1 MSEDTTTI
9 TRDRAITLIN
19 DSIENFATYYDSYCC
34 DNRDSLSDEE
44 RELYQEMSEVTYILR
59 NDADYANDLKIMP
72 LEHLTQFLYMC
83 KEMVEN
89 NDLFTKYSYPKGN
102 ILIVE
107 NEHSNPE
114 LIEKALESLE
124 QHGDERIKNAIK
136 EYHAGDRQIRFSK
149 MPENQNGLTYRI
161 NDKYSHFVTEN
172 LMQDTPENQIQVAIT
187 LAHEFK
193 RNAATDSIEGET
205 REIVLEDTKII
216 ESFANTYGE
225 EIYQK
230 FPEYGILHYIKKIF
244 GETELQDFA
253 DFAFDSTGN
262 YWKVNSAGDLIDDG
276 MDKQVLDSKNNII
289 YKAESGGKQTTL
301 QKWLEN
307 DKQFP
312 TINAFATLMQPA
324 GYDGYK
330 SSTYEWEKNPGIIEH
345 SIIETAHNKGQ
356 LTDDQYNMIQLAAGL
371 LSNDNNQKNEE
382 STFIKT
388 LKEEYG
394 PKIKNNL
401 AKVALIWTELRN
413 RKKVKQTEAVVNVV
427 NNTEK
432 KNHTSQ
438 KSSYYKRPKNF
449 QINFTPDIMKEFEK
463 VGNTTN
469 CNLFLNKLT
478 GTLDENIAK
487 KILPNGV
494 KSAMQMYKDW
504 QTNENLECINPQGH
518 FDKNRNASQKAK
530 DAELAGNK
538 ANEFANQGYLV
549 LAASPDF
556 DYVTT
561 SGTKHYTAHV
571 SIVITQD
578 TKYNYDAV
586 GDDQTCFLGSNG
598 YTGHQGRKEPEVL
611 RDYPVFLQAGNS
623 TGIVPPGWAFS
634 RGLFLNDKV
643 DYYVVKN

>member
-59 NDADYANDLKIMP
+59 NDNNYANDLKIMP
-72 LEHLTQFLYMC
+72 LEHLKQFLYMC

-107 NEHSNPE
+107 NEKSNPE
-114 LIEKALESLE
+114 LIEKALESLA

-136 EYHAGDRQIRFSK
+136 EYHAGDRPIRFSK

-161 NDKYSHFVTEN
+161 DDRYSHFVTEN

-253 DFAFDSTGN
+253 NFAFDSTGN
-262 YWKVNSAGDLIDDG
+262 YWKVNEYGDLIDDG
-276 MDKQVLDSKNNII
+276 NISQIVDKDNKII
-289 YKAESGGKQTTL
+289 HSGSNGLQGTL
-301 QKWLEN
+301 GDWLGIDNTSETDN
-307 DKQFP
+307 VFTK
-312 TINAFATLMQPA
+312 LMKPA
-324 GYDGYK
+324 GYVWSVPEGK
-330 SSTYEWEKNPGIIEH
+330 WIVNPGDINHKIIED
-345 SIIETAHNKGQ
+345 A
-356 LTDDQYNMIQLAAGL
+356 LTVGRITDEQYNMIQLAAGL

>member
-19 DSIENFATYYDSYCC
+19 DPIENFATYYDSYCC

-44 RELYQEMSEVTYILR
+44 RELYQEMSEVTGILR

-136 EYHAGDRQIRFSK
+136 EYHAGDRPIRFSK

-161 NDKYSHFVTEN
+161 DDRYSHFVTEN

-244 GETELQDFA
+244 GETELQGFA

-276 MDKQVLDSKNNII
+276 NTTKVFDKDGNEQELNFNS
-289 YKAESGGKQTTL
+289 EHTGRQGTL
-301 QKWLEN
+301 EKWLGV
-307 DKQFP
+307 D
-312 TINAFATLMQPA
+312 NAFLSLMRPA
-324 GYDGYK
+324 GYVWNDKDGK
-330 SSTYEWEKNPGIIEH
+330 WAVKPEQIKFDKIEEAHSTGKI
-345 SIIETAHNKGQ
+345 
-356 LTDDQYNMIQLAAGL
+356 TDAQFNMIKIAAGL
-371 LSNDNNQKNEE
+371 LSKNDDAE
-382 STFIKT
+382 SEKENIFMKF
-388 LKEEYG
+388 LKEFYD
-394 PKIKNNL
+394 KNIKNNFINIAIKWLNNKIQESKNNKNNIVNTPETNLETTCLKQRPLEEKYGYPYTAPSFGSLCL
-401 AKVALIWTELRN
+401 A
-413 RKKVKQTEAVVNVV
+413 
-427 NNTEK
+427 
-432 KNHTSQ
+432 TSI
-438 KSSYYKRPKNF
+438 
-449 QINFTPDIMKEFEK
+449 INLYI
-463 VGNTTN
+463 
-469 CNLFLNKLT
+469 
-478 GTLDENIAK
+478 LDENLSEENVEKFMNEAKGKFIASDGK
-487 KILPNGV
+487 VISFEKMSRKL
-494 KSAMQMYKDW
+494 S
-504 QTNENLECINPQGH
+504 
-518 FDKNRNASQKAK
+518 
-530 DAELAGNK
+530 ELSGDEK
-538 ANEFANQGYLV
+538 Y
-549 LAASPDF
+549 F
-556 DYVTT
+556 DYVYYNPE
-561 SGTKHYTAHV
+561 TKTYSANKKAMSKEDFIKSDYEYGIGAYIHLDEDPNDENITIAHYELIKRTPFME
-571 SIVITQD
+571 
-578 TKYNYDAV
+578 YNPGISEY
-586 GDDQTCFLGSNG
+586 QLF
-598 YTGHQGRKEPEVL
+598 EI
-611 RDYPVFLQAGNS
+611 YPVS
-623 TGIVPPGWAFS
+623 KYK
-634 RGLFLNDKV
+634 R
-643 DYYVVKN
+643 

>member
-59 NDADYANDLKIMP
+59 NDNNYANDLKIMP
-72 LEHLTQFLYMC
+72 LEHLKQFLYMC

-107 NEHSNPE
+107 NEKSNPE
-114 LIEKALESLE
+114 LIEKALESLA

-136 EYHAGDRQIRFSK
+136 EYHAGDRPIRFSK

-161 NDKYSHFVTEN
+161 DDRYSHFVTEN

-253 DFAFDSTGN
+253 NFAFDSTGN
-262 YWKVNSAGDLIDDG
+262 YWKVNEYGDLIDDG
-276 MDKQVLDSKNNII
+276 NISQIVDKDNKII
-289 YKAESGGKQTTL
+289 HSGSNGLQGTL
-301 QKWLEN
+301 GDWLGIDNTSETDN
-307 DKQFP
+307 VFTK
-312 TINAFATLMQPA
+312 LMKPA
-324 GYDGYK
+324 GYVWSVPEGK
-330 SSTYEWEKNPGIIEH
+330 WIVNPGDINHKIIEDAL
-345 SIIETAHNKGQ
+345 TAGRI
-356 LTDDQYNMIQLAAGL
+356 TDEQYNMIQLAAGL